1 MALLAALFTARAA
14 ATSKLG
20 PAMQVFF
27 NFGLISTFF
36 FEEPFAMRPAVCQ
49 GTKTGT
55 LTRTLTRTLPMSVC
69 YTHLVLV
76 LIFILRPAVAARA
89 FALTEPL

>member
-36 FEEPFAMRPAVCQ
+36 FEEPLRCDRPYAKAPKQ
-49 GTKTGT
+49 A
-55 LTRTLTRTLPMSVC
+55 P
-69 YTHLVLV
+69 
-76 LIFILRPAVAARA
+76 
-89 FALTEPL
+89 